1 MYPEYLVA
9 DPPSAAH
16 MTGMETLTKLG
27 IPEDI
32 EKVVVA
38 GDWHGNARWMRQV
51 LTCAARDGYK
61 VIVHVG
67 DLKVLW
73 YDEYP
78 TYPEP
83 GAFTAEL
90 AGLLE
95 DLGLV
100 FIFVDGNHDVHP
112 VLRALPV
119 NADGFGAISDRLLY
133 APRGHR
139 WSIGGVRFGALGGA
153 YSIDR
158 YRGMEGLDW
167 FVDEV
172 TVPEDVA
179 ALGTEPLDVL
189 VTHDVPAGIDVITSM
204 DIPEAIERES
214 YIVRALLRDAVRA
227 TGPKFVFS
235 GHWHQRRTGLM
246 PGMETR
252 VHVLDKEFT
261 AGNTISLD
269 LATLAVEDYKPV

>member
-1 MYPEYLVA
+1 
-9 DPPSAAH
+9 
-16 MTGMETLTKLG
+16 METLTHLG
-27 IPEDI
+27 IDPADI
-32 EKVVVA
+32 TKIVTA
-38 GDWHGNARWMRQV
+38 GDWHGSTRWMRQV

-78 TYPEP
+78 DYPEA
-83 GAFTAEL
+83 GGFTAEL

-112 VLRALPV
+112 KLRALTL
-119 NADGFGAISDRLLY
+119 NTDGFGVISDRLLY

-139 WSIGGVRFGALGGA
+139 WTLRGVRFGAIGGA

-158 YRGMEGLDW
+158 YRGKEGLDW

-172 TVPEDVA
+172 TVPDDVE

-189 VTHDVPAGIDVITSM
+189 ITHDVPAGIDVETM
-204 DIPEAIERES
+204 FDLPEAIEREAN
-214 YIVRALLRDAVRA
+214 IVRSLLRDAVRA
-227 TGPKFVFS
+227 TEPKLVFS
-235 GHWHQRRTGLM
+235 GHWHQRRTGLV
-246 PGMETR
+246 PGMEAR
-252 VHVLDKEFT
+252 VHVLDKEFK
-261 AGNTISLD
+261 AGNLVSLD
-269 LATLAVEDYKPV
+269 LATLAVEEYKPV